1 METPVE
7 IIDFH
12 PEKSSIFE
20 NLNIEWLEKYFY
32 VEPYDHKILGDPQ
45 SYIIDKG
52 GYIFFA
58 EINSKIVGTVALINE
73 KECYELSKMAVS
85 PEYQGLKIGNKLID
99 YCIEFSKQQG
109 WKKIMLYSNTILKP
123 AINLYKKVGFKEVKL
138 EPDVHYDRA
147 NIKMV
152 LKYFPNFLGH

>member
-1 METPVE
+1 METPVK

-12 PEKSSIFE
+12 SDYSTIFGD
-20 NLNIEWLEKYFY
+20 LNIEWLEKYFY
-32 VEPYDHKILGDPQ
+32 VEPYDNKILEDPQ
-45 SYIIDKG
+45 SYIIDKV
-52 GYIFFA
+52 GYINFA
-58 EINSKIVGTVALINE
+58 KINFKIVGTVALINE

-85 PEYQGLKIGNKLID
+85 PEYQGLKIGYKLID

-109 WKKIMLYSNTILKP
+109 WKKIMVYSNTILKP
-123 AINLYKKVGFKEVKL
+123 AINLYKKVGFNEVKL

-152 LKYFPNFLGH
+152 LKLS

>member
-1 METPVE
+1 L
-7 IIDFH
+7 
-12 PEKSSIFE
+12 IFIQKTHQYLG

-152 LKYFPNFLGH
+152 LKLS